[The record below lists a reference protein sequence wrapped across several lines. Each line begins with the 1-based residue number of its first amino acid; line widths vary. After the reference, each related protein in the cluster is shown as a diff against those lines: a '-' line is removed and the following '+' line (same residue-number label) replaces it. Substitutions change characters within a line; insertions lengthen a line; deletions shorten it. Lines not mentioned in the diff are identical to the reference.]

1 MKPAVAYPP
10 ASRATVGSFG
20 IFQDAACI
28 VLAADFLAG
37 FCFAGTGLRLGAAT
51 TLGAAFGF
59 AATTLGAAFGFA
71 ATALGTAFGF
81 AATTLGAAFGFT
93 GAGAAFGF
101 VGAFFACR
109 FFGAALPVEGAFPK
123 NLSVTS

>member
-1 MKPAVAYPP
+1 M
-10 ASRATVGSFG
+10 G
-20 IFQDAACI
+20 
-28 VLAADFLAG
+28 
-37 FCFAGTGLRLGAAT
+37 
-51 TLGAAFGF
+51 

-71 ATALGTAFGF
+71 ATALGT
-81 AATTLGAAFGFT
+81 AFGFT

-109 FFGAALPVEGAFPK
+109 FFGAVCFALPVEGAFPK